1 MQETESRMSGFLGA
15 PVQEKEMKWRG
26 GKCLEYNFKWKNME
40 SLYLSRGRKNLFAS
54 SFRELLQTEE
64 GLEPFRKKLQEHS
77 AVKIFL
83 PSLSCMLISI
93 VLFVDPLC
101 SD

>member
-64 GLEPFRKKLQEHS
+64 GLEPFRKK
-77 AVKIFL
+77 VTRT
-83 PSLSCMLISI
+83 LSCKNFSTFPIMYAY
-93 VLFVDPLC
+93 
-101 SD
+101 